1 MSLSRARAPPPPE
14 QSVAFDGGIY
24 GTVYAKIAMGIE
36 SGFANVKKANG
47 GNWQPSYS
55 SGGRRFTLNALA
67 VHMAAVAAGDA
78 VHPSPQKRI
87 KVETQGMYSHC
98 SICLLLTAD
107 TYSNVRPQ
115 VRRGHHF
122 RIVASM
128 CHASS

>member
-24 GTVYAKIAMGIE
+24 GTVYAKIAMGTE

-55 SGGRRFTLNALA
+55 SGGRRFTLKVQDTPEKAAYALA

-87 KVETQGMYSHC
+87 KVEAHGMYS
-98 SICLLLTAD
+98 LLHLSAAH
-107 TYSNVRPQ
+107 R
-115 VRRGHHF
+115 
-122 RIVASM
+122 
-128 CHASS
+128 C